1 MPPPARAIDRAGG
14 VFVTGTGTGVGKT
27 VVSAALA
34 SALGGDYW
42 KPVQTGCL
50 EDSDTD
56 TVTWLAALGPGRTH
70 PPAHVYE
77 APLSPH
83 EAARLEGAAIT
94 LEDFTLPGTGRV
106 LVVEG
111 AGGVLVPLNDRHTMA
126 DLMSRL
132 GLPCVL
138 VALSGLGT
146 INHTLLSLEALKSR
160 NIPVLGVVMNGEPNA
175 ANADAIR
182 TFGGVSVLIEIAP
195 LEPLDETTVA
205 VLAQDLSAALR
216 RDAP

>member
-1 MPPPARAIDRAGG
+1 MPTPARAIERAGG
-14 VFVTGTGTGVGKT
+14 VFVTGTGTEVGKT
-27 VVSAALA
+27 VVSAGLV

-56 TVTWLAALGPGRTH
+56 TVARLAALGPGRTH
-70 PPAHVYE
+70 PPTHVYQ

-83 EAARLEGAAIT
+83 EAARLEGAAID
-94 LEDFTLPGTGRV
+94 LADFALPETERAI
-106 LVVEG
+106 VVEG

-132 GLPCVL
+132 GLTCVL
-138 VALSGLGT
+138 VALSTLGT

-160 NIPVLGVVMNGEPNA
+160 DIPVLGVIMNGELNA

-182 TFGGVSVLIEIAP
+182 SFGGVPVLMELAP
-195 LEPLDETTVA
+195 LEPLDGHA
-205 VLAQDLSAALR
+205 VSAMAQELAGALQGGS
-216 RDAP
+216 P

>member
-1 MPPPARAIDRAGG
+1 MPTPARAIERAGG

-27 VVSAALA
+27 VVSAGLA
-34 SALGGDYW
+34 SALDGDYW

-56 TVTWLAALGPGRTH
+56 TVTRLAALGPGRTH
-70 PPAHVYE
+70 PPAHVYQ

-83 EAARLEGAAIT
+83 EAARLEGAAID
-94 LEDFTLPGTGRV
+94 LADFALPGTDRA

-111 AGGVLVPLNDRHTMA
+111 AGGLLVPLNDRHTMA

-146 INHTLLSLEALKSR
+146 INHTLLSLEALKAR
-160 NIPVLGVVMNGEPNA
+160 HIPLLGVVMNGEPNA

-182 TFGGVSVLIEIAP
+182 SFGGVPVLLELAP
-195 LEPLDETTVA
+195 LEPLDGGAVA
-205 VLAQDLSAALR
+205 AMGSRLAGALQGGS
-216 RDAP
+216 P